1 MGCGGRITAMGV
13 SHNGMSSSRGSSLGL
28 IGTEEKLPALSFDL
42 QKSITH
48 STFNFSNKESSIII
62 NHAGT

>member
-1 MGCGGRITAMGV
+1 MGRGGGITAIGV

-28 IGTEEKLPALSFDL
+28 IGTEEKLPALIFDL

-48 STFNFSNKESSIII
+48 
-62 NHAGT
+62 